1 MNAMED
7 KMESQESQVGVRDGR
22 KGEGMIRYANGR
34 QDLMTANENQ
44 IVVYQPNETVRL
56 DVRLENETVWLTQA
70 QLCEL
75 FGVVKS
81 NISYHLK
88 NIYGT
93 NELDYGAT
101 VQKIRTVRLEAG
113 RNVARDIEY
122 FNLDVIISLGY
133 RINSKLGIQFR
144 QWATRVL
151 KEFLLRGYSVNSRL
165 NQLEDRMD
173 RRLAKH
179 DDDIA
184 ELKDKVDFFV
194 QIKEPPLHGIFYQGR
209 YWDAKSLLI
218 KFIRRAKKELIVIDA
233 YVGVATLDMLA
244 KRGRGVKIELVTH
257 SNGELEESDFEAFG
271 KQCGK
276 FSKTICGICHD
287 RFIIVDGKEVF
298 WTGASL
304 KDAGRLTFAAA
315 KMGAEIIPGLLDS
328 IRKAT
333 TDRGEYDILD
343 ISLDL
348 AYAVEPIKRSMRAQR
363 VEAAL
368 AGMNAAQAALVRVI
382 LANYVSNGVWTLT
395 REGYRGLLASKYG
408 SLISA
413 KTALGFASLPGLED
427 FYLKLQDFLYAA

>member
-1 MNAMED
+1 MGTSD
-7 KMESQESQVGVRDGR
+7 
-22 KGEGMIRYANGR
+22 
-34 QDLMTANENQ
+34 NQ

-70 QLCEL
+70 QLCAL

-81 NISYHLK
+81 NVSYHLK
-88 NIYGT
+88 NIFGT

-101 VQKIRTVRLEAG
+101 VQKIRTVRLESG

-122 FNLDVIISLGY
+122 FNLVVIISLGF

-165 NQLEDRMD
+165 NQLEDKMD

-184 ELKDKVDFFV
+184 ELRDKVDFFV
-194 QIKEPPLHGIFYQGR
+194 KTKEPPLQGIFYQGR

-276 FSKTICGICHD
+276 FTKTTCGICHD

-298 WTGASL
+298 WKMRRRNAHAFRRGDSPQANPKGAQASAVLRSRTPDVLPSL
-304 KDAGRLTFAAA
+304 PQRWAARSSPGFSPQSARRHWNAANAA
-315 KMGAEIIPGLLDS
+315 KA
-328 IRKAT
+328 R
-333 TDRGEYDILD
+333 R
-343 ISLDL
+343 
-348 AYAVEPIKRSMRAQR
+348 R
-363 VEAAL
+363 
-368 AGMNAAQAALVRVI
+368 
-382 LANYVSNGVWTLT
+382 
-395 REGYRGLLASKYG
+395 RGL
-408 SLISA
+408 
-413 KTALGFASLPGLED
+413 
-427 FYLKLQDFLYAA
+427 